1 MPPRKRPASSG
12 RTRASDKTDRP
23 ADSGGR
29 GRSGGGGRRGG
40 RTPRLERNP
49 DADPV
54 RIHRQYVQ
62 DRIGGGEL
70 PTPEA
75 YERAVEQWHRLPGA
89 VRAPASEVHPL
100 PEQVA
105 GALEQVAEELIETG
119 AAGPEARYEGMLPA
133 TDPGDNSPYEERWR

>member
-40 RTPRLERNP
+40 RTPRLERTP

-119 AAGPEARYEGMLPA
+119 AAGPEARYEGVLPA

>member
-62 DRIGGGEL
+62 ERIGGGEL

-119 AAGPEARYEGMLPA
+119 AAGPEARYEGVLPA
-133 TDPGDNSPYEERWR
+133 TDPGDNSPYEERWQ

>member
-1 MPPRKRPASSG
+1 MPPRKRPTSSG
-12 RTRASDKTDRP
+12 RGRASDKTDRP
-23 ADSGGR
+23 PDSAGPGGGGGR
-29 GRSGGGGRRGG
+29 GR
-40 RTPRLERNP
+40 RTPRLARNP

-54 RIHRQYVQ
+54 RIHREYVQ
-62 DRIGGGEL
+62 RRIGGGEL

-75 YERAVEQWHRLPGA
+75 YERAVDQWHRLPGA

-100 PEQVA
+100 AEQVA

-119 AAGPEARYEGMLPA
+119 AAGPAARYEGMLPA

>member
-1 MPPRKRPASSG
+1 MPPRKRPTSSG
-12 RTRASDKTDRP
+12 RGRASDKRDRP
-23 ADSGGR
+23 PDSAGRGGGGGR
-29 GRSGGGGRRGG
+29 GR
-40 RTPRLERNP
+40 RTPRLARNP

-54 RIHRQYVQ
+54 RIHREYVQ
-62 DRIGGGEL
+62 RRIGGGEL

-75 YERAVEQWHRLPGA
+75 YERAVDQWHRLPGA

-100 PEQVA
+100 AEQVA

-119 AAGPEARYEGMLPA
+119 AAGPGARYEGMLPA

>member
-12 RTRASDKTDRP
+12 QSSASGKTDRP

-29 GRSGGGGRRGG
+29 GRSGGGGRRG
-40 RTPRLERNP
+40 RTQRLERNP

-62 DRIGGGEL
+62 KRIGGGEL

-75 YERAVEQWHRLPGA
+75 YERAVDQWHQLPGA

-100 PEQVA
+100 AERVV

-119 AAGPEARYEGMLPA
+119 AAGPGARYEGMLPA

>member
-1 MPPRKRPASSG
+1 MPPRKRPTSSG
-12 RTRASDKTDRP
+12 RGRASDKTDRP
-23 ADSGGR
+23 PDSAGRGGGGGR
-29 GRSGGGGRRGG
+29 GR
-40 RTPRLERNP
+40 RTPRLARNP

-54 RIHRQYVQ
+54 RIHREYVQ
-62 DRIGGGEL
+62 RRIGGGEL

-75 YERAVEQWHRLPGA
+75 YERAVDQWHRLPGA

-100 PEQVA
+100 AEQVA

-119 AAGPEARYEGMLPA
+119 AAGPAARYEGMLPA

>member
-119 AAGPEARYEGMLPA
+119 AAGPEARYEGVLPA

>member
-12 RTRASDKTDRP
+12 RSRGSDKTDRP

-29 GRSGGGGRRGG
+29 GRSGGGGRGG

-54 RIHRQYVQ
+54 RIHREYVQ
-62 DRIGGGEL
+62 QRLGGGEL

-75 YERAVEQWHRLPGA
+75 YERAVDQWHQLPGA
-89 VRAPASEVHPL
+89 VRAPVSEVHPL
-100 PEQVA
+100 AEQVA

-119 AAGPEARYEGMLPA
+119 VAGPEAGYEGVLPA

>member
-40 RTPRLERNP
+40 RTPRLGRNP

-119 AAGPEARYEGMLPA
+119 AAGPEARYEGVLPA

>member
-1 MPPRKRPASSG
+1 MPPRKRPTSSG
-12 RTRASDKTDRP
+12 RGRASDKTDRP
-23 ADSGGR
+23 PDSAGRGGGGGR
-29 GRSGGGGRRGG
+29 GR
-40 RTPRLERNP
+40 RTPRLARNP

-62 DRIGGGEL
+62 ERIGGGEL

-75 YERAVEQWHRLPGA
+75 YERAVDEWHRLPGA

-100 PEQVA
+100 AEQVA

-119 AAGPEARYEGMLPA
+119 AAGPAARYEGMLPA

>member
-12 RTRASDKTDRP
+12 QSSASGKTDRP

-29 GRSGGGGRRGG
+29 GRSGGGGRRG
-40 RTPRLERNP
+40 RTQRLERNP

-62 DRIGGGEL
+62 ERIGGGEL

-75 YERAVEQWHRLPGA
+75 YERAVDEWHRLPGA

-100 PEQVA
+100 AEQVA

-119 AAGPEARYEGMLPA
+119 AAGPAARYEGMLPA

>member
-105 GALEQVAEELIETG
+105 GALELVAEELIETG
-119 AAGPEARYEGMLPA
+119 AAGPEARYEGVLPA
-133 TDPGDNSPYEERWR
+133 TDPGDNSPYEERWQ